1 MRRNKNK
8 IIYSLILVLA
18 VLSAYLVNTFLYSI
32 VKVEGVSMY
41 PTFNGGE
48 YRLLNKR
55 DKDFSFGKVI
65 VFKHKDRL
73 LVKRVIA
80 TEGQRVEIKDGY
92 VFVDGE
98 KKDFDVKVQLKKI
111 KGVFEEAKVPKG
123 CLFVLGDNRD
133 NSLDSRNKEIG
144 FVKMDDVLGVL
155 KVSFWDVK

>member
-1 MRRNKNK
+1 MKNKSK

-32 VKVEGVSMY
+32 VKVEGVSMF
-41 PTFNGGE
+41 PTFKGGE

-55 DKDFSFGKVI
+55 DRDFSFGKVI
-65 VFKHKDRL
+65 VFRHKDRF

-80 TEGQRVEIKDGY
+80 TEGQRVEIKNGY
-92 VFVDGE
+92 VFVNGE
-98 KKDFDVKVQLKKI
+98 KKDFDVKVQLKQI
-111 KGVFEEAKVPKG
+111 KGVFEETEVPKG

-144 FVKMDDVLGVL
+144 FINVDDVIGVI
-155 KVSFWDVK
+155 SFWK

>member
-1 MRRNKNK
+1 MKKNKNK

-32 VKVEGVSMY
+32 VKVEGVSMF
-41 PTFNGGE
+41 PTFKGGE

-55 DKDFSFGKVI
+55 DRDFSFGKVI
-65 VFKHKDRL
+65 VFRHKDRL

-92 VFVDGE
+92 VFVNGE
-98 KKDFDVKVQLKKI
+98 KKDFDVKVQLKQI
-111 KGVFEEAKVPKG
+111 KGVFEETEVPKG

-144 FVKMDDVLGVL
+144 FINVEDVIGVI
-155 KVSFWDVK
+155 SFWK

>member
-1 MRRNKNK
+1 MKKNKNK

-18 VLSAYLVNTFLYSI
+18 IFSAYLVNTFLYSI
-32 VKVEGVSMY
+32 VKIEGVSMY

-55 DKDFSFGKVI
+55 DKSFSFGKVI
-65 VFKHKDRL
+65 VFKHKDKL

-111 KGVFEEAKVPKG
+111 KGVFEETEVPKG

-144 FVKMDDVLGVL
+144 FIKMEDVLGVL

>member
-1 MRRNKNK
+1 MKKNKNK

-18 VLSAYLVNTFLYSI
+18 IFSAYLVNTFLYSI
-32 VKVEGVSMY
+32 VKIEGVSMY

-48 YRLLNKR
+48 YRLLDKR

-65 VFKHKDRL
+65 VFKHKDRF

-111 KGVFEEAKVPKG
+111 KGVFEEAEVPKG

-144 FVKMDDVLGVL
+144 FVKMDDILGVL